1 MDGAIST
8 RKFPAYTTAQL
19 EAAVAAG
26 RGTEAMRQEIADR
39 KAGISVARAVP
50 QIMGGKVVTKVGRL

>member
-26 RGTEAMRQEIADR
+26 RGTEAMIQEIADR
-39 KAGISVARAVP
+39 NAKSPSPFVCRT
-50 QIMGGKVVTKVGRL
+50 GG